1 MKTNE
6 IAKVRLAEINNE
18 LPICRPAVRHDVLF
32 LFDVIN
38 GNPNGDPDNGNMPRM
53 DIMTG
58 HGFTTDVSIKRKLR
72 DFVANTK
79 DGEPGFRIYVSRS
92 AILANM
98 QKEAYDTLGLKPGNN
113 PKDIDATRKWMCEN
127 FWDVRMFGAVMT
139 TGKTDGGKNVK
150 WNCGQVHGPCQFQF
164 SVSVDSIYP
173 VELPITRVA
182 LTNADDIKGGS
193 VDDEKARSNQ
203 MGRKTSL
210 GYGLYKGFASFD
222 PLLAKHSPINPED
235 LATLWTALARCW
247 MGSISASSG
256 LQTVREILVFTHDS
270 ALGNAQPDDLYRTVK
285 VERKE
290 GVGYAQ
296 SYDDYEVAVDVDALP
311 EGITLTRVTW

>member
-18 LPICRPAVRHDVLF
+18 LPVCNPAVRHDVLF

-58 HGFTTDVSIKRKLR
+58 HGFTTDASIKRKIR
-72 DFVANTK
+72 DFVAQTK
-79 DGEPGFRIYVSRS
+79 DGEPGFRIYFSRG

-113 PKDIDATRKWMCEN
+113 PKDIDATRVWMCQN

-150 WNCGQVHGPCQFQF
+150 WNCGQVHGPCQFEF
-164 SVSVDSIYP
+164 SRSVDQIFP
-173 VELPITRVA
+173 QEHTITRTS
-182 LTNADDIKGGS
+182 LTNATDVKGGS
-193 VDDEKARSNQ
+193 VDDERAISGQ
-203 MGRKTSL
+203 MGRKP
-210 GYGLYKGFASFD
+210 GIFYGLYEGFASFD
-222 PLLAKHSPINPED
+222 PLLAKRAPINPED
-235 LATLWTALARCW
+235 LATLWIALARCW
-247 MGSISASSG
+247 TGNKSASSG
-256 LQTVREILVFTHDS
+256 RQTVREILVFTHDS

-290 GVGYAQ
+290 GVGAPK
-296 SYDDYEVAVDVDALP
+296 SYDNYEVTVDADALP
-311 EGITLTRVTW
+311 EGVTLTRITW